1 VKVVVLGAGLAGVTT
16 AWYLAKEGHEVVVI
30 DRQPEVAAS
39 ASYSATGIVAA
50 SRAYPWAGGELGR
63 AMRQAALRFDPELW
77 LWGMQ
82 HLFLRTGRSYRRL
95 LEAKVRLVRYS
106 QPLLHELAREI
117 DFTLARGVLYLYR
130 DAEALDDASARA
142 GQMRNHGFAVELLD
156 RAQLSRREPSLDAS
170 RVAGALYAPEDEAGD
185 AARFCRALAARCR
198 TLGVQ
203 FSLENEIVSIEPM
216 NGRIREVVA
225 RNGAVQAD
233 AFVCALGVM
242 DRRLREQ
249 LGTHV
254 PVYPVTGFS
263 ATLPIVQPER
273 APRHAAIDESRSVA
287 FAPMGDRLRVTG
299 GARFAGYARGWEPTD
314 VAPLYDTMKQLFPG
328 AVDYT
333 RAEVRSCQRPM
344 TPETTPRF
352 GTGRYQN
359 LWFNIGLGHMGF
371 TLAAGAGH
379 ITAAMVCGRNP
390 AIDLEGLR
398 IRRH

>member
-16 AWYLAKEGHEVVVI
+16 AWYLVKEGHEVVVI
-30 DRQPEVAAS
+30 DRQAEVAAA

-63 AMRQAALRFDPELW
+63 AMRQAVVRFDPELW

-106 QPLLHELAREI
+106 HPLLQELAREI
-117 DFTLARGVLYLYR
+117 GFTFNPGVLYLYR
-130 DAEALDDASARA
+130 DAEALDEAAERA
-142 GQMRNHGFAVELLD
+142 GEMRRHGFTVERLE
-156 RAQLSRREPSLDAS
+156 RAQLSQREPSIDAS
-170 RVAGALYAPEDEAGD
+170 RVAGALYAPGDEAGD
-185 AARFCRALAARCR
+185 TARFCRDLAARCR
-198 TLGVQ
+198 TLGVR
-203 FSLENEIVSIEPM
+203 FRLEDEIVSIEPM
-216 NGRIREVVA
+216 NGRVREVVA
-225 RNGAVQAD
+225 RNGAVQGD

-263 ATLPIVQPER
+263 ATLPIVQPDL

-287 FAPMGDRLRVTG
+287 FAPIGDRLRVTG
-299 GARFAGYARGWEPTD
+299 GAQFAGYARGCDSAD
-314 VAPLYDTMKQLFPG
+314 VAPLYDTVKQLFPG

-333 RAEVRSCQRPM
+333 RSEVRACRRPM

-371 TLAAGAGH
+371 TLAAGAAH

>member
-1 VKVVVLGAGLAGVTT
+1 
-16 AWYLAKEGHEVVVI
+16 
-30 DRQPEVAAS
+30 
-39 ASYSATGIVAA
+39 
-50 SRAYPWAGGELGR
+50 
-63 AMRQAALRFDPELW
+63 MR
-77 LWGMQ
+77 
-82 HLFLRTGRSYRRL
+82 
-95 LEAKVRLVRYS
+95 
-106 QPLLHELAREI
+106 
-117 DFTLARGVLYLYR
+117 
-130 DAEALDDASARA
+130 EALDEASARA
-142 GQMRNHGFAVELLD
+142 GQMRNHGFAVERLD

-185 AARFCRALAARCR
+185 AARFCRDLAARCR
-198 TLGVQ
+198 TLGVR

-299 GARFAGYARGWEPTD
+299 GAQFAGYARGWEPAD

-333 RAEVRSCQRPM
+333 RAEVRACQRPM

-371 TLAAGAGH
+371 TLAAGAGAH
-379 ITAAMVCGRNP
+379 H
-390 AIDLEGLR
+390 
-398 IRRH
+398 RRHGVRTQPGDRPRRPAHPPALMRLFFALWPPARRRACSGRLGGSGGARHGRPEDRRREHPSHARIPRASRSGESDCRCAGE